1 MTKLIKI
8 LAILTLLIFM
18 TGCEEKPIGKITKDT
33 YNLKSE
39 MDPRLKAY
47 PEAVEWYED
56 SDSYPEAA
64 FSLGYFYQNTLKD
77 YKESI
82 IWYKR
87 AYEKGYV
94 KAANNMASVYIKLKD
109 YNNAKKWY
117 DIAISQNV
125 IDAYFNVALLYD
137 TIIKDKK
144 KAIEYYILA
153 IERESSS
160 ISSLKNIA
168 LLYIEI
174 KDNIKASAYLLTLIE
189 YPNYTKEEVLNY
201 LKNDLKIDDETIK
214 KGYELQLTMPGLPR
228 RYKGDLNLD

>member
-8 LAILTLLIFM
+8 LAILTLLIFI

-94 KAANNMASVYIKLKD
+94 KAANNMGTVYEDLKDYKEAIRWYEIASNAKVDKAPTNIAYVYKKIFKD
-109 YNNAKKWY
+109 YNNSIKWY
-117 DIAISQNV
+117 KIG
-125 IDAYFNVALLYD
+125 
-137 TIIKDKK
+137 IK
-144 KAIEYYILA
+144 
-153 IERESSS
+153 RESRFS
-160 ISSLKNIA
+160 IQGIAWLYHESLN
-168 LLYIEI
+168 
-174 KDNIKASAYLLTLIE
+174 DDIKASAYMINLIE
-189 YPNYTKEEVLNY
+189 YGETKEY
-201 LKNDLKIDDETIK
+201 IISFLKEKWNLSDETIK

>member
-8 LAILTLLIFM
+8 LAILTLLIFI

-94 KAANNMASVYIKLKD
+94 KAANNMGTVYEDLEDYKESIRWYEIASNAKVDKAPTNIAYVYKKIFKD
-109 YNNAKKWY
+109 YNNSIKWY
-117 DIAISQNV
+117 KIG
-125 IDAYFNVALLYD
+125 
-137 TIIKDKK
+137 
-144 KAIEYYILA
+144 
-153 IERESSS
+153 IERESRFS
-160 ISSLKNIA
+160 IQGIAWLYHESLN
-168 LLYIEI
+168 
-174 KDNIKASAYLLTLIE
+174 DDIKASAYMINLIE
-189 YPNYTKEEVLNY
+189 YEETKEY
-201 LKNDLKIDDETIK
+201 IISFLKEKWNLSDETIK

-228 RYKGDLNLD
+228 RYKGGI

>member
-94 KAANNMASVYIKLKD
+94 KAANNMGTVYEDLEDYKESIRWYEIASNAKVDKAPTNIAYVYKKIFKD
-109 YNNAKKWY
+109 YNNSIKWY
-117 DIAISQNV
+117 KIG
-125 IDAYFNVALLYD
+125 
-137 TIIKDKK
+137 
-144 KAIEYYILA
+144 
-153 IERESSS
+153 IERESRFS
-160 ISSLKNIA
+160 IQGIAWLYHESLN
-168 LLYIEI
+168 
-174 KDNIKASAYLLTLIE
+174 DDIKASAYMINLIE
-189 YPNYTKEEVLNY
+189 YGETKEY
-201 LKNDLKIDDETIK
+201 IISFLKEKWNLSDETIK

-228 RYKGDLNLD
+228 RYKGGI